1 MMGLDTNV
9 LVRHLVQDDPAQSRL
24 ASTFIAEECS
34 DKDPCFV
41 NRIVLCEL
49 VWVLETAYRY
59 PRETVSAALTGLMRT
74 RQFHIEEFAS
84 AWRALECY
92 RTGTADLADCLLAQT
107 NRALGCPETVTFDK
121 KAACVTGFRLLTRG

>member
-1 MMGLDTNV
+1 MKGLDTNV

-24 ASTFIAEECS
+24 ASTFIAQECG

-59 PRETVSAALTGLMRT
+59 PRETVSSALNGLMRT
-74 RQFHIEEFAS
+74 RQFRIEDLAS

-92 RTGTADLADCLLAQT
+92 RTGTADLADCLLGQT
-107 NRALGCPETVTFDK
+107 NRALGCPETVTFDE
-121 KAACVTGFRLLTRG
+121 KAPRVAGFRLLTAG